1 MPNGQDQSSLNSTYQ
16 LRTDIVERPNNSDLG
31 TRTFQQRQSD
41 VFASLANLEAA
52 HVEVTKATKQERETV
67 RKVAWRRTSSA
78 VEDLVAEKERRAR
91 NEIDRSEETD
101 DGRAGQPT
109 FRKPV
114 VPRFRRGTPHS
125 RRSFRPTSIERDPSK
140 WTHYS
145 LADVDEDGYHTSGCE
160 SGGDSNFT
168 IASAFLSELR
178 ERRIA
183 SSHSDAE
190 ISPED
195 DDADEQKKRGSEHR
209 ILFRPVRGTKRTRR
223 EIEEPSASTVYTHP
237 ISLSMSAEVEDE
249 VEPAAHTSSDSEPN
263 LTLFVQ
269 RRQRRQLRDRIADQ
283 GGKTD
288 IVTDEE
294 RETQDVQSDLEE
306 EEDGASSSSIGDID
320 EEVERVDVVDFL
332 S

>member
-1 MPNGQDQSSLNSTYQ
+1 MNMPNGQGQSSMNSTYQ

-52 HVEVTKATKQERETV
+52 HVEVTRATKHERETV

-78 VEDLVAEKERRAR
+78 VEDLVAEKERRVR
-91 NEIDRSEETD
+91 NEINRSEETD
-101 DGRAGQPT
+101 DGGAGQPT

-114 VPRFRRGTPHS
+114 VPRFRRGTPHP

-145 LADVDEDGYHTSGCE
+145 LADVDEDGFHT
-160 SGGDSNFT
+160 SGGDSNFN
-168 IASAFLSELR
+168 IASTFLSELR

-195 DDADEQKKRGSEHR
+195 EDANEPKKRGSEHR

-223 EIEEPSASTVYTHP
+223 EVEEPSASTVYTNP
-237 ISLSMSAEVEDE
+237 ISMSMSTEVEDE

-263 LTLFVQ
+263 VTLFVQ
-269 RRQRRQLRDRIADQ
+269 RRQRRQLRDRISDQ
-283 GGKTD
+283 GSKTD
-288 IVTDEE
+288 VVTDEE

-306 EEDGASSSSIGDID
+306 EEDGVSSSSIGDID